1 MKKFFTLLVFAVIST
16 TAFAQPP
23 SAMKFAGPSTFGVAS
38 LNAWQDNETDTIV
51 FKMNSIVDADITLPN
66 MTYNAMGVT
75 IPSFT
80 IHGAKFTYE
89 VSTGNSVF
97 ADQTYTE
104 TAVVNGETKT
114 YNGTSF
120 TGTYYSATKTFVINT
135 TLLYGNMMFPVTYK
149 INAAYVVPTG
159 IEEVV
164 SAQNDND
171 DVIFDTTGKK
181 VNKPV
186 KGQVYIS
193 KGKKFIAQ

>member
-16 TAFAQPP
+16 TTFAQPP

-51 FKMNSIVDADITLPN
+51 FKMNSITDADITLPN
-66 MTYNAMGVT
+66 MTYTAMGVT

-97 ADQTYTE
+97 AAQTYTE

-135 TLLYGNMMFPVTYK
+135 TLLYGKMMFPVTYK

-159 IEEVV
+159 IEEVI
-164 SAQNDND
+164 SAQGEND

-181 VNKPV
+181 VNNPV

-193 KGKKFIAQ
+193 KGKKFIAR